1 MVPLS
6 AELHYISR
14 KVANLA
20 DNEEELRALGLENA
34 AVCDSHGEG
43 HASLRSVRR
52 PFVGSRKKKGKSQNN
67 NNNNVSF
74 AYFGQCLVTHT
85 FFNISVPHNHILLS
99 PLSELLLPLQPGL
112 RPRRHRLPVRVLRP
126 RPPPPRGPLWQL
138 SQQKSFRSSSRRTAK
153 ADDHHN
159 YLSGDALPRLPLCAL
174 PPPEPV
180 SLLRQCGVL
189 SPRRHAPPGEHHQ
202 RG

>member
-1 MVPLS
+1 MPLS

-20 DNEEELRALGLENA
+20 NNEEELRALGLENA

-85 FFNISVPHNHILLS
+85 LFSTFLS
-99 PLSELLLPLQPGL
+99 TNCTPLFYPLRTTAPSSARSAAATAPTTSQSAPPTPTTSSWTTLAAVTAKVIQKQQQEDSKGG
-112 RPRRHRLPVRVLRP
+112 RPPQLPVR
-126 RPPPPRGPLWQL
+126 
-138 SQQKSFRSSSRRTAK
+138 RRA
-153 ADDHHN
+153 
-159 YLSGDALPRLPLCAL
+159 
-174 PPPEPV
+174 
-180 SLLRQCGVL
+180 
-189 SPRRHAPPGEHHQ
+189 APPTTLCTTSP
-202 RG
+202 